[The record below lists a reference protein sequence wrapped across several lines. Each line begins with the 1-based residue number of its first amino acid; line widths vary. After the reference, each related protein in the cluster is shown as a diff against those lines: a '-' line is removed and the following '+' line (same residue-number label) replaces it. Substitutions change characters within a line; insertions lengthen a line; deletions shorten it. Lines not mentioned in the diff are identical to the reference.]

1 MNKQY
6 LLVVDDVGM
15 ALMQQMIPRLQFV
28 PVEGMITGS
37 ETHFVL
43 ATPKPATT
51 DTPQPEPIVVDDLL
65 EMQDRRRDEHPTP
78 LNDGAIDPPMEMPVP
93 NLVDPTST
101 EAGLSDMSGPMVF
114 PCDVDPCDGMP

>member
-43 ATPKPATT
+43 ATPKPA
-51 DTPQPEPIVVDDLL
+51 PVAINE
-65 EMQDRRRDEHPTP
+65 
-78 LNDGAIDPPMEMPVP
+78 GAIDPPMDIPVP